1 MQNFLMITLILF
13 LKMVIQK
20 KRKVIDTILNL
31 IIIGVLKHVKQNKTI
46 VK

>member
-1 MQNFLMITLILF
+1 MQDFLMITLILF

-20 KRKVIDTILNL
+20 KRKFIDTILNL